1 VTSRICLFRHGI
13 AVDRDDPDCPP
24 DPERPLTSEG
34 ETKTLR
40 AALGLRALGISPR
53 AMVCS
58 PLLRARQ
65 TAEIAAACLDFPVA
79 EIQLTSALE
88 PDSPPSELRTRLDAL
103 SGEVLAVGHAP
114 NLDRVIAAL
123 LGAHSENTA
132 LRKAGAALVELDPG
146 PPHLAWIATSKT
158 LRELGKRFE

>member
-1 VTSRICLFRHGI
+1 VSLRLCLFRHGI
-13 AVDRDDPDCPP
+13 AQDRDDPDCPP
-24 DPERPLTSEG
+24 DPERALTREG

-40 AALGLRALGISPR
+40 AALGLKALGVAPR
-53 AMVCS
+53 AVLCS

-65 TAEIAAACLDFPVA
+65 TAELAATALGFPVA

-88 PDSPPSELRTRLDAL
+88 PDAPPGQLRQRLAAL

-123 LGAHSENTA
+123 LDLPIEITA
-132 LRKAGAALVELDPG
+132 LRKAGAAFLDVDARQ
-146 PPHLAWIATSKT
+146 LSWLLTSRT
-158 LRELGKRFE
+158 LRALGRLAE

>member
-1 VTSRICLFRHGI
+1 MIRRLCLFRHGLAI
-13 AVDRDDPDCPP
+13 DRDDPNCPP

-40 AALGLRALGISPR
+40 AALGLRALGVSPR
-53 AMVCS
+53 AMLCS

-79 EIQLTSALE
+79 EIQITSTLE
-88 PDSPPSELRTRLDAL
+88 PDAAPDAIASRLSAL
-103 SGEVLAVGHAP
+103 SGEVVAVGHAP

-123 LGAHSENTA
+123 LGLQAPITA
-132 LRKAGAALVELDPG
+132 LKKAGAALVELE
-146 PPHLAWIATSKT
+146 PPTLAWVATSRT